1 MMSLYQRIIERNIG
15 ILKELD
21 ELDKIRLSVMSQL
34 GIEED
39 NLRLKAALIFQWIF
53 RLYAQKMG
61 EAHTIK
67 MVKKMVK

>member
-1 MMSLYQRIIERNIG
+1 MSLYQSIVEQNIG

-34 GIEED
+34 GILED

-53 RLYAQKMG
+53 RLYTQKMG
-61 EAHTIK
+61 EAYTIK
-67 MVKKMVK
+67 MVRKMIK